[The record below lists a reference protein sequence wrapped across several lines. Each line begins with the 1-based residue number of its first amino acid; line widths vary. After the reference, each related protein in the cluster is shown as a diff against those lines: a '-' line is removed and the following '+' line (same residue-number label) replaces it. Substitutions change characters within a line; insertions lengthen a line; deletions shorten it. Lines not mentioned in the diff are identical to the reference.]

1 MQLCFESVL
10 KYHVFFPASNEA
22 NFRARKLQ
30 NKGTLTLNLPR
41 EYRTDLNLNNQEFRA
56 DNRLLLSP
64 CRTLLNTCRSCQEV
78 FGYKYHLVSTIT
90 HLLQEKTDYA
100 EMSTMGLTT
109 YREKERTVNQRFQLS
124 HIQSVFSLINV
135 RLIINIILFQ

>member
-22 NFRARKLQ
+22 IFRVRKLQ

-90 HLLQEKTDYA
+90 DLLGADHLTLEGGGGGWWVILKKNFLQA
-100 EMSTMGLTT
+100 QEMQHKCSG
-109 YREKERTVNQRFQLS
+109 KK
-124 HIQSVFSLINV
+124 
-135 RLIINIILFQ
+135 ILALL